1 MTALTRARFLAE
13 ASRFGDQGR
22 CTQFCGRNFRD
33 CDLSR
38 LDLRNLLL
46 RDSSLVAA
54 RLDHADLTF
63 TDLRGANLCGASLRG
78 ANLRHALIDPAINW
92 QAAIADPD
100 TQWPNGFSPTDSG
113 VIVQFTAP
121 HTAHASPER
130 AEPNPTAA
138 RAGL

>member
-22 CTQFCGRNFRD
+22 CTQFCGRNFRA

-46 RDSSLVAA
+46 RDSSLVTA

-63 TDLRGANLCGASLRG
+63 TDLRGANLSGASLRG
-78 ANLRHALIDPAINW
+78 ANLRHVLIDPAINW
-92 QAAIADPD
+92 QAAIADAD
-100 TQWPNGFSPTDSG
+100 TRWPKGFSPAGSG
-113 VIVQFTAP
+113 VVVQFTAP
-121 HTAHASPER
+121 HTAQASPER
-130 AEPNPTAA
+130 ADPTPAL
-138 RAGL
+138 AGL